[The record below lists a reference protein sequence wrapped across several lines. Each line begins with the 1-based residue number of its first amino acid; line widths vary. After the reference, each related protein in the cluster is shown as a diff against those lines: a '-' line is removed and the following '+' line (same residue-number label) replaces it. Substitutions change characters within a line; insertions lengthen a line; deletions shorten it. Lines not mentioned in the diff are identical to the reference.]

1 MNKTDTV
8 TDTAAKETDAQGR
21 PILLDI
27 RSLRTTFHT
36 DDGPVRA
43 VDGVSL
49 KIHRQ
54 ETLGVVGESGCGKS
68 ITAMSVMR
76 LFPSPPGRIEGGE
89 ILFHASGAESGPV
102 DLAKVDPKGRVIRRI
117 RGNEIAMI
125 FQEPMTSLSPVHTV
139 GNQISETIR
148 LHQKVDKKE
157 ARERS
162 IEMLRKVRLPKPER
176 QFDAYPFELSG
187 GMRQRAMIAMAL
199 SCNPSLLI
207 ADEPTTALDVTV
219 QAEILYLIKEL
230 QEEIGMA
237 VMLITH
243 DLGVIAHMAD
253 TVAVMYMGKVVERAS
268 TRNVLKD
275 PRHPYTVGLL
285 RSIPRLGA
293 KRALVPIKGTV
304 PDPFKLPPGCSFGP
318 RCPRQVYPGWDTD
331 PPLLEEVA
339 PGHFTR
345 CCGTVCEEAD
355 EQPET
360 AAP

>member
-1 MNKTDTV
+1 MKPTDT
-8 TDTAAKETDAQGR
+8 TAATPAAPETDAAGR
-21 PILLDI
+21 PLLLDI
-27 RSLRTTFHT
+27 RGLRTTFHT
-36 DDGPVRA
+36 EDGPVRA

-54 ETLGVVGESGCGKS
+54 EVLGVVGESGCGKS

-89 ILFHASGAESGPV
+89 ILFYGEGKNSSV
-102 DLAKVDPKGRVIRRI
+102 DLAKLDPKGRAIRRI
-117 RGNEIAMI
+117 RGNDIAMI

-199 SCNPSLLI
+199 SCNPALLI

-219 QAEILYLIKEL
+219 QAEILYLIREL

-253 TVAVMYMGKVVERAS
+253 TVAVMYMGKVVERAA
-268 TRNVLKD
+268 TRAVLKD

-293 KRALVPIKGTV
+293 KRALEPIKGTV

-318 RCPRQVYPGWDTD
+318 RCPRQAYPGWETEQ
-331 PPLLEEVA
+331 PPLTEVA

-345 CCGTVCEEAD
+345 CCGTVCAAAEK
-355 EQPET
+355 QPDT
-360 AAP
+360 AAS